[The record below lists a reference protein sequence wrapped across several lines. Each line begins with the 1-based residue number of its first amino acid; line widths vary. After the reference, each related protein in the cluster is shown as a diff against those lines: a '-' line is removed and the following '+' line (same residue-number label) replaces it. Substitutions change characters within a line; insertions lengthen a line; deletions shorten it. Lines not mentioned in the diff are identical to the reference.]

1 MESGVAKLSLL
12 AQYNDICRYTSVL
25 TEGFELDFIKL
36 LKKCEIYENNKKKA
50 EKETLELQ
58 KQLSK
63 SKAKISDLEIT
74 LKDISHCLEVEIK
87 KRKKAENDRNVLK
100 TQISLI
106 RKIILVDQNTL
117 NDQTKQV
124 IEVLD
129 NNYCSNKTE
138 DVLERLQTVDKSSSL
153 ISLLSDVSFDKID
166 DTLNSGNANQLK
178 GRRSRRKKNNCL
190 TNDKISIKR
199 RKSQKIDNIVSRET
213 SVITAITDLNSR
225 DFNCKIETVSSGR
238 VTTTKYFN
246 NEFVLLSENHTSKS
260 SPKSENNKEQ
270 DLVDI
275 LDLQKL
281 STPFQV
287 ESDELKIPVGNSA
300 EKLIGKDHVFCL
312 KLVIYPETCSPCSC
326 HIKYYKQALKC
337 QDCGIA
343 CHPECI
349 DKVPLC
355 DSFSHTPS
363 NKETMGMITDY
374 TPLVPPMIPTLIIH
388 CIREIELRGLNEIGL
403 YRVSGNEEDIIE
415 LKEKFLREQAVPDL
429 SKINI
434 HVICST
440 VKEFLTLQEPL
451 ISSAWS
457 NFVNASEM
465 KDNEDS
471 QNNIHQAVS
480 QLPRPNRDTL
490 SYIILHLQKVA
501 KNPKCKMPISKLAKI
516 FGPIIIGFSTPD
528 LSIMDMVTETEKQHM
543 VMEKL
548 LTISSD
554 YWNSFVDYSDENIFT
569 TVLENPEY
577 RLVRAGSV
585 LGPLPECNQDSLS
598 KKSQEVLG
606 KPPLGIR
613 NNNSA
618 KHTARRHR
626 FFTSPKIK

>member
-287 ESDELKIPVGNSA
+287 ESDELKIPVG
-300 EKLIGKDHVFCL
+300 K
-312 KLVIYPETCSPCSC
+312 
-326 HIKYYKQALKC
+326 
-337 QDCGIA
+337 
-343 CHPECI
+343 
-349 DKVPLC
+349 
-355 DSFSHTPS
+355 
-363 NKETMGMITDY
+363 
-374 TPLVPPMIPTLIIH
+374 
-388 CIREIELRGLNEIGL
+388 
-403 YRVSGNEEDIIE
+403 VSGNEEDIIE